1 MYIGWSQQF
10 NYTGNIQT
18 VTLNSGR
25 YKLECYGAQG
35 TGILNGSGGNGGYAV
50 GEIDLYKQTQV
61 FIVVGGTNCYNG
73 GATNGSGNGGG
84 ATHIATQTGVLSSLV
99 NNKDSVLIVA
109 GGGGGGERVRG
120 GHGGGLTGG
129 TQGGTYS
136 GHSRTA
142 GGGTQTSGG
151 IAGYNTNSGSSATN
165 GSFGQGGSGNGS
177 DNGPGGGGG
186 WYGGGGVNYAGGA
199 GGGSSYIAKLQ
210 NASTTTGANTGN
222 GYAKITCITVYH
234 SIDDTTTFN
243 YTGNEQYIDLAPGAY
258 KLECWGASG
267 GDAGN
272 WSSLGGYAH
281 PGNGGYTSGTIY
293 ISEIKRLYIQVGS
306 KGSNGGYNGGG
317 YGSTAP
323 KGGGASDVRLRSGA
337 WNNLDGLKSRIIVAG
352 GGGSDEWGYS
362 NGGHGGNLI
371 GGTGTAGRTGN
382 GQRTCYGGS
391 QTAGGSGYI
400 NGGFGYGGYST
411 ASTDL
416 GGCGGGGW
424 YGGGTNLY
432 SGGGGGG
439 SSYAAGYAECDSTY
453 HISHQEEIVLYNVV
467 FQSGINTGD
476 GQIKITAIGYYIMAS
491 NCNTDITSYVPLNQE
506 QLATITIPKTLT
518 KDGLIYYFNKF
529 KYTPNTVIITQL
541 DKYHYQ
547 LIIPAN
553 ANYNITINAIFD
565 LPMRLNTDIF
575 KDSKPQT
582 IIEYESLL
590 DLLENK

>member
-109 GGGGGGERVRG
+109 GGGGGG
-120 GHGGGLTGG
+120 
-129 TQGGTYS
+129 
-136 GHSRTA
+136 
-142 GGGTQTSGG
+142 
-151 IAGYNTNSGSSATN
+151 
-165 GSFGQGGSGNGS
+165 
-177 DNGPGGGGG
+177 
-186 WYGGGGVNYAGGA
+186 
-199 GGGSSYIAKLQ
+199 SSYIAKLQ
-210 NASTTTGANTGN
+210 NASTTTGARTGN

-234 SIDDTTTFN
+234 SINDTTTFN

-267 GDAGN
+267 GDADN

-323 KGGGASDVRLRSGA
+323 KGGGASDIRLLSGA

-411 ASTDL
+411 VSTDL

-439 SSYAAGYAECDSTY
+439 SSYAAGYAECDNTY

-491 NCNTDITSYVPLNQE
+491 NCNTDVTSYVPLNQE

-518 KDGLIYYFNKF
+518 KNGLIYYFNKF
-529 KYTPNTVIITQL
+529 KYTPDTVIITQL

-590 DLLENK
+590 KLLEGE